1 MFFCSKIEP
10 TRTRVRRCVDRRAHA
25 LSQKSTLMGCAFTDA
40 ASTHDG
46 TCVSDCRRCAKPFTM
61 VGCTFCKPGQYLERC
76 SNCYNKFD
84 RSGSRRVM
92 EIESSEKG
100 GKVYMTWALRG
111 LFAIDWRALGRNP
124 CDLEAAHA
132 AEFLELVDGKLRWRQ
147 RCPSCYTFNVPGIAP
162 SMPTNFAELDPT
174 VADQFIVDF
183 DARHLAIPS
192 GLIADSRKPVR
203 VDVVLLKPVLT
214 YDESRGIQFRTADP
228 PEHDNYL
235 GFWKPPAGDGR

>member
-132 AEFLELVDGKLRWRQ
+132 AEFLELVDGKLRVAAALPILLHLQCAGHRA
-147 RCPSCYTFNVPGIAP
+147 I
-162 SMPTNFAELDPT
+162 D
-174 VADQFIVDF
+174 ADQLRR
-183 DARHLAIPS
+183 ARPDRR
-192 GLIADSRKPVR
+192 GPVHR
-203 VDVVLLKPVLT
+203 RL
-214 YDESRGIQFRTADP
+214 
-228 PEHDNYL
+228 
-235 GFWKPPAGDGR
+235 